1 MSLGR
6 RGRPGCVTEIW
17 PFMCVNCRSR
27 VLSRDIELVCH
38 ACGATYPLRDGIP
51 VLLETRPADV
61 KKRHGDVL

>member
-1 MSLGR
+1 M
-6 RGRPGCVTEIW
+6 TEIW

-61 KKRHGDVL
+61 KKRQGDVL